1 MSIYRSTCIYNIF
14 DDKYTYKN
22 KDAVAHLVHSRG
34 HCISFW
40 LSVPPLQVAPRFAC
54 SVASLSR
61 YPGR

>member
-1 MSIYRSTCIYNIF
+1 MYMNIF
-14 DDKYTYKN
+14 RQTYPLQCICKLIN

-34 HCISFW
+34 YCISFW